1 MYICNVHSTL
11 SPGVIVTIS
20 GLNPDYHY
28 DVCIAIVSED
38 SYEYEFIDNE
48 WIKKY
53 VSTKKP
59 NKERQMLVHGDSP
72 NTGRF
77 WMSGPISL
85 KNARIS
91 HYDVATDTVS
101 I

>member
-1 MYICNVHSTL
+1 M
-11 SPGVIVTIS
+11 VTIS

-48 WIKKY
+48 WIKKH

-59 NKERQMLVHGDSP
+59 NKERQMLVHGHSP

-77 WMSGPISL
+77 WMNGIISL
-85 KNARIS
+85 KNVMIS
-91 HYDVATDTVS
+91 HHDVAPDIVS
-101 I
+101 F